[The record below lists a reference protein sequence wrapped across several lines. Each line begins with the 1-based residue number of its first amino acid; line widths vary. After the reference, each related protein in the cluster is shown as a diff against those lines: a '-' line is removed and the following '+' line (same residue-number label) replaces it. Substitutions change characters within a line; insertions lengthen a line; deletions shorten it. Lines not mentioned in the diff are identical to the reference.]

1 MKNLK
6 FRPYLGKAVGI
17 VVIAVLIACEFF
29 CYYNYDGKK
38 RLELMIIFGVLL
50 LALVIGV
57 ALDFFVFL
65 EFTDDKIVWRDIA
78 YWLKKKHKFFQKN
91 GILISDII
99 SIDVQGLFIY
109 IGLIYDDEAIIDIRN
124 YFNFDREEIIKRVYE
139 IKKQIEEKSKQEEV
153 ELFDRNDLQ
162 QINKS

>member
-38 RLELMIIFGVLL
+38 RLELMITFGVLL

-57 ALDFFVFL
+57 VLDFLCFL
-65 EFTDDKIVWRDIA
+65 NLRTIRLFGEILLTG
-78 YWLKKKHKFFQKN
+78 LKENIIFFKKTE
-91 GILISDII
+91 
-99 SIDVQGLFIY
+99 Y
-109 IGLIYDDEAIIDIRN
+109 
-124 YFNFDREEIIKRVYE
+124 
-139 IKKQIEEKSKQEEV
+139 
-153 ELFDRNDLQ
+153 
-162 QINKS
+162 